1 MSGEPPAEDPDAP
14 PHAGPSFI
22 NRIVALSLQQ
32 RILVAVITV
41 LLIGA
46 GIRAWER
53 LPVDAYPDLSPPMVS
68 ITAQWPGHSAEEVER
83 LVTVP
88 IEREMNGIPRENNL
102 RSISL
107 YALSSIDLT
116 FDQDTDRN
124 FARQQ

>member
-22 NRIVALSLQQ
+22 NRIVALSLEQ
-32 RILVAVITV
+32 RLLVALITV

-68 ITAQWPGHSAEEVER
+68 LIAQWPGHCV
-83 LVTVP
+83 L
-88 IEREMNGIPRENNL
+88 IETIGGD
-102 RSISL
+102 RSG
-107 YALSSIDLT
+107 
-116 FDQDTDRN
+116 
-124 FARQQ
+124 